1 MSAHMAKRQSIFGY
15 LDATFRQRDVC
26 LVDKTVSDPKPIS
39 DSPSS
44 LAEMKFGY
52 KAPTKHIL
60 LRLLSHFSH
69 IPSEGKGG
77 IFVQ

>member
-44 LAEMKFGY
+44 LAENEIWIQSTNQAYF
-52 KAPTKHIL
+52 APFTFTL
-60 LRLLSHFSH
+60 FTYSF
-69 IPSEGKGG
+69 
-77 IFVQ
+77 